1 MNPLLVLLSIMTFT
15 VENKNTVS
23 VDGDGVLPYNMEVVY
38 DCSYQKGQVR
48 AGDVATLTLGELG
61 GIVVEK
67 IEVSVRS
74 NKEAG
79 AGTFTVQANGE
90 TVSTKSGT
98 LMNWIGKY
106 DKEYY
111 HPISLLTSSVQNV
124 QTLTIQLTG
133 TTSSLFIEKYEITYG
148 NGPARTV
155 TLMKGDEL
163 YETIEEDASGQGIL
177 LPTLASLDHWQFV
190 GWTKTKYE
198 QEVAELSSLYPS
210 GTKFYPGED
219 MTLWAVYEYQA
230 EPHVYETEL
239 VSGEY
244 LYVNTYDQ
252 KAMTGVPENG
262 KMGVLLANIENPNQW
277 YTVTFNTQ
285 RDSATIDYTATNI
298 HIGFSGIKLVEKRT
312 PFWWAVFHEGEK
324 TAFYTTINGKT
335 YMIYPGYDSGDGEY
349 TGLVQVNDVTQTPT
363 ALRSAIPE
371 TQKTRYSCFP
381 ERLEPIENTEAE
393 THEIMVP
400 FGIYEMH
407 IQNGHKR
414 LKIR

>member
-1 MNPLLVLLSIMTFT
+1 MNLLLVLLTVMTFT
-15 VENKNTVS
+15 VESWNSVS
-23 VDGDGVLPYNMEVVY
+23 MDGQWPYDIEVAY
-38 DCSYQKGQVR
+38 NCSYQKGQVR
-48 AGDVATLTLGELG
+48 AGDVATLTLSELG

-67 IEVSVRS
+67 IEASVRS

-79 AGTFTVQANGE
+79 SGTFTVLANGE
-90 TVSTKSGT
+90 AVSTKSGT
-98 LMNWIGKY
+98 LQNWIGKF
-106 DKEYY
+106 DNVNY
-111 HPISLLTSSVQNV
+111 HPISLLTSSVPNV

-133 TTSSLFIEKYEITYG
+133 TTSSLYIEKYVITYG
-148 NGPARTV
+148 PAPSHTV
-155 TLMKGDEL
+155 TLMNGDEL
-163 YETIEEDASGQGIL
+163 YETIEEEASGQGIL
-177 LPTLASLDHWQFV
+177 LPSLPSLEHWQFR

-198 QEVAELSSLYPS
+198 QDVAELSSLYPS

-219 MTLWAVYEYQA
+219 MTLWAVCEYQA
-230 EPHVYETEL
+230 EPHVYETDL

-244 LYVNTYDQ
+244 LYINTYDQ
-252 KAMTGVPENG
+252 RAMAGTPYNG
-262 KMGVLLANIENPNQW
+262 KMGVLLADIENTNQW

-298 HIGFSGIKLVEKRT
+298 HIGYSGTKLAVKQSK
-312 PFWWAVFHEGEK
+312 WAVFHEGEK

-335 YMIYPGYDSGDGEY
+335 YMLFPGYDNGDGEY
-349 TGLVQVNDVTQTPT
+349 TGLVQVSDITQTPT

-371 TQKTRYSCFP
+371 TQETRYSCFP

-400 FGIYEMH
+400 FGIYELH

-414 LKIR
+414 LKLK

>member
-1 MNPLLVLLSIMTFT
+1 MNLLLTLLTVMTFT
-15 VENKNTVS
+15 VETKNS
-23 VDGDGVLPYNMEVVY
+23 VTMDGQWPYDIEVAY
-38 DCSYQKGQVR
+38 NCSYQKGQVR

-67 IEVSVRS
+67 IEVSMRS

-79 AGTFTVQANGE
+79 AGTFTVQANGN
-90 TVSTKSGT
+90 TVSTKSGSLKT
-98 LMNWIGKY
+98 WVGKY
-106 DKEYY
+106 DNVNY
-111 HPISLLTSSVQNV
+111 HPISLLTSSVPNV
-124 QTLTIQLTG
+124 QNLTIQLNG
-133 TTSSLFIEKYEITYG
+133 TTSSLFIEKYVITYG
-148 NGPARTV
+148 PAPSHTV
-155 TLMKGDEL
+155 TLMNGAEE
-163 YETIEEDASGQGIL
+163 YSTIKEEAGGQGIL
-177 LPTLASLDHWQFV
+177 LPSLPSLEHWQFR

-198 QEVAELSSLYPS
+198 QDVAELSTLYPS

-230 EPHVYETEL
+230 EPHVYETDL

-244 LYVNTYDQ
+244 LYINTYDQ
-252 KAMTGVPENG
+252 RAMTGTPYNG
-262 KMGVLLANIENPNQW
+262 KMDVALADIENPNQW

-298 HIGFSGIKLVEKRT
+298 HIGYSGTKLAVKQSKWT
-312 PFWWAVFHEGEK
+312 VFHEGEK
-324 TAFYTTINGKT
+324 TAFHTTINGKT
-335 YMIYPGYDSGDGEY
+335 YMLFPGKEDGTGDY
-349 TGLVQVNDVTQTPT
+349 TALVQVSDITQTPT
-363 ALRSAIPE
+363 ALRSTTPVTVE
-371 TQKTRYSCFP
+371 TRYSCFP

-400 FGIYEMH
+400 FGIYELH

>member
-1 MNPLLVLLSIMTFT
+1 MNLLLVLLSIMTFT
-15 VENKNTVS
+15 VEHKNTVS
-23 VDGDGVLPYNMEVVY
+23 MDGDGVLPYNMEVAY

-48 AGDVATLTLGELG
+48 AGDVATLTLSELG

-79 AGTFTVQANGE
+79 AGTFTVLANGE
-90 TVSTKSGT
+90 TVSTKSGSLKT
-98 LMNWIGKY
+98 WVGKY
-106 DKEYY
+106 DNVNY
-111 HPISLLTSSVQNV
+111 HAISLLTSSVQNV
-124 QTLTIQLTG
+124 QNLTIQLTG
-133 TTSSLFIEKYEITYG
+133 TTSSLYIEKYEITYG

-155 TLMKGDEL
+155 TLMNGAEE
-163 YETIEEDASGQGIL
+163 YSTIKEEAGGQGIL
-177 LPTLASLDHWQFV
+177 LPSLPSLEHWQFR

-230 EPHVYETEL
+230 EPHVYEKEL

-252 KAMTGVPENG
+252 KAMAGTPYNG
-262 KMGVLLANIENPNQW
+262 KMDVALADIEDTNQW

-285 RDSATIDYTATNI
+285 RDSATIDYYTAANI
-298 HIGFSGIKLVEKRT
+298 HIGYSGTKLAEKQSK
-312 PFWWAVFHEGEK
+312 WAVFHEGEK

-335 YMIYPGYDSGDGEY
+335 YMLFPGKEDGTGDY
-349 TGLVQVNDVTQTPT
+349 TALVQVSNINETPT
-363 ALRSAIPE
+363 ALRSTTPVTVE
-371 TQKTRYSCFP
+371 TRYSCFP

-400 FGIYEMH
+400 FGIYELH

>member
-1 MNPLLVLLSIMTFT
+1 MNLLLVLLTVMTFT
-15 VENKNTVS
+15 VESWNSVS
-23 VDGDGVLPYNMEVVY
+23 MDGQWPYDIEVAY
-38 DCSYQKGQVR
+38 NCSYQKGQVR
-48 AGDVATLTLGELG
+48 AGDVATLTLSELG

-67 IEVSVRS
+67 IEASVRS

-79 AGTFTVQANGE
+79 SGTFTVLANGE
-90 TVSTKSGT
+90 AVSTKSGT
-98 LMNWIGKY
+98 LQNWIGKF
-106 DKEYY
+106 DNVNY
-111 HPISLLTSSVQNV
+111 HPISLLTSSVPNV

-133 TTSSLFIEKYEITYG
+133 TTSSLYIEKYVITYG
-148 NGPARTV
+148 PAPSHTV
-155 TLMKGDEL
+155 TLMNGDEL
-163 YETIEEDASGQGIL
+163 YETIEEEASGQGIL
-177 LPTLASLDHWQFV
+177 LPSLPSLEHWQFR

-198 QEVAELSSLYPS
+198 QDVAELSSLYPS

-230 EPHVYETEL
+230 EPHVYETDL

-244 LYVNTYDQ
+244 LYINTYDQ
-252 KAMTGVPENG
+252 RAMAGTPYNG
-262 KMGVLLANIENPNQW
+262 KMGVLLADIENTNQW

-298 HIGFSGIKLVEKRT
+298 HIGYSGTKLAVKQSK
-312 PFWWAVFHEGEK
+312 WAVFHEGEK

-335 YMIYPGYDSGDGEY
+335 YMLFPGYDNGDGEY
-349 TGLVQVNDVTQTPT
+349 TGLVQVSDITQTPT

-371 TQKTRYSCFP
+371 TQETRYSCFP

-400 FGIYEMH
+400 FGIYELH

-414 LKIR
+414 LKLK

>member
-1 MNPLLVLLSIMTFT
+1 MNLLLVLLSIMTFT

-23 VDGDGVLPYNMEVVY
+23 VDGDDVLPYNMEVEY

-79 AGTFTVQANGE
+79 AGTFTVLANGKK
-90 TVSTKSGT
+90 VSTKSGT

-106 DKEYY
+106 DNVNY
-111 HPISLLTSSVQNV
+111 HAISLLTSSVPNV
-124 QTLTIQLTG
+124 QNLTIQLTG
-133 TTSSLFIEKYEITYG
+133 TTSSLFIEKYVITYG
-148 NGPARTV
+148 PAPSHTV
-155 TLMKGDEL
+155 TLMNGDEVFT
-163 YETIEEDASGQGIL
+163 TIKEEASGQGIL
-177 LPTLASLDHWQFV
+177 LPTLASLEHWQFR

-198 QEVAELSSLYPS
+198 QDVADVSTLYPS
-210 GTKFYPGED
+210 GTKYYPTSD

-244 LYVNTYDQ
+244 LYINTYDQ
-252 KAMTGVPENG
+252 RAMAGTPYNG
-262 KMGVLLANIENPNQW
+262 KMDVALADIENPNQL

-285 RDSATIDYTATNI
+285 RDSATIAYTATNI
-298 HIGFSGIKLVEKRT
+298 HIGFSGTKLAVKQSKWT
-312 PFWWAVFHEGEK
+312 VFHEGEK
-324 TAFYTTINGKT
+324 TAFYTTISGKT
-335 YMIYPGYDSGDGEY
+335 YMLYPGYDSGNGEY
-349 TGLVQVNDVTQTPT
+349 TGLIQVSDITQAPT
-363 ALRSAIPE
+363 ALRSTTPVTVE
-371 TQKTRYSCFP
+371 TRYSCFP

-393 THEIMVP
+393 THEVVVP
-400 FGIYEMH
+400 FGIYELH

>member
-1 MNPLLVLLSIMTFT
+1 MNLLLVLLTVMTFT
-15 VENKNTVS
+15 VESWNSVS
-23 VDGDGVLPYNMEVVY
+23 MDGQWPYDIEVAY
-38 DCSYQKGQVR
+38 NCSYQKGQVR
-48 AGDVATLTLGELG
+48 AGDVATLTLSELG

-67 IEVSVRS
+67 IEASVRS

-79 AGTFTVQANGE
+79 SGTFTVLANGE
-90 TVSTKSGT
+90 AVSTKSGT
-98 LMNWIGKY
+98 LQNWIGKF
-106 DKEYY
+106 DNVNY
-111 HPISLLTSSVQNV
+111 HPISLLTSSVPNV

-133 TTSSLFIEKYEITYG
+133 TTSSLYIEKYVITYG
-148 NGPARTV
+148 PAPSHTV
-155 TLMKGDEL
+155 TLMNGDEL
-163 YETIEEDASGQGIL
+163 YETIEEEASGQGIL
-177 LPTLASLDHWQFV
+177 LPSLPSLEHWQFR

-198 QEVAELSSLYPS
+198 QDVAELSSLYPS

-230 EPHVYETEL
+230 EPHVYETDL

-244 LYVNTYDQ
+244 LYINTYDQ
-252 KAMTGVPENG
+252 RAMTGVPENG
-262 KMGVLLANIENPNQW
+262 KMGVLLADIENPNQW

-298 HIGFSGIKLVEKRT
+298 HIGYSGTKLAVKQSK
-312 PFWWAVFHEGEK
+312 WAVFHEGEK

-335 YMIYPGYDSGDGEY
+335 YMLFPGYDNGDGEY
-349 TGLVQVNDVTQTPT
+349 TGLVQVSDITQTPT

-371 TQKTRYSCFP
+371 TQETRYSCFP

-400 FGIYEMH
+400 FGIYELH

>member
-15 VENKNTVS
+15 VETKNTVS
-23 VDGDGVLPYNMEVVY
+23 MDGQWPYDIQVDYS
-38 DCSYQKGQVR
+38 CSYQKGQVR

-61 GIVVEK
+61 GMTIEQIV
-67 IEVSVRS
+67 VSVRS

-90 TVSTKSGT
+90 TVSTKSGSLKT
-98 LMNWIGKY
+98 WVGKY
-106 DKEYY
+106 DNVNY
-111 HPISLLTSSVQNV
+111 HPISLLTSSVPNV
-124 QTLTIQLTG
+124 QTLTVQLTG
-133 TTSSLFIEKYEITYG
+133 TTSSLYIEKYEITYG

-155 TLMKGDEL
+155 TLMKGAEE
-163 YETIEEDASGQGIL
+163 YTTIKEEAGGQGIL

-198 QEVAELSSLYPS
+198 QDVAELSSLYPS

-244 LYVNTYDQ
+244 LYINTYDQ
-252 KAMTGVPENG
+252 KAMTGTPYNG
-262 KMGVLLANIENPNQW
+262 KMGVLLADIENPNQW

-285 RDSATIDYTATNI
+285 RDSATIDYTAANI
-298 HIGFSGIKLVEKRT
+298 HIGFSGTKLAVKQSKWT
-312 PFWWAVFHEGEK
+312 VFHEREK

-335 YMIYPGYDSGDGEY
+335 YMLYPGHDSGNGEY
-349 TGLVQVNDVTQTPT
+349 TGLIQVNDVTQAPT
-363 ALRSAIPE
+363 ALRSTTPVTVE
-371 TQKTRYSCFP
+371 TRYSCFP
-381 ERLEPIENTEAE
+381 GRLEPIENTEAE

-400 FGIYEMH
+400 VGIYELH